1 MDNVIL
7 EVLKSNLT
15 KNSIDAVAEN
25 KPLQY
30 STIECLED
38 CLKISK
44 AIIDEVNKY
53 NHQQQEQQHQ
63 VFVIGITNLFVSRC
77 MNGPSNLTL
86 LRAGQIVSEIGLA
99 QMQSPNRFVLEML
112 SNQIQQN
119 IRNDKTLTWADQN
132 NLCLFT
138 WCNKM
143 IIDDKMRRGIK

>member
-1 MDNVIL
+1 MDNVIS

-77 MNGPSNLTL
+77 INAPSNLTQA
-86 LRAGQIVSEIGLA
+86 RASQIVLEIVFA
-99 QMQSPNRFVLEML
+99 QRQSPNSFVLEIL

-143 IIDDKMRRGIK
+143 IIDDKMHRGIK

>member
-1 MDNVIL
+1 M
-7 EVLKSNLT
+7 
-15 KNSIDAVAEN
+15 AVRHSSAS
-25 KPLQY
+25 QY
-30 STIECLED
+30 DSCKVAASSRPAAL
-38 CLKISK
+38 SQ
-44 AIIDEVNKY
+44 NKY

-143 IIDDKMRRGIK
+143 IIDDKMHRGIK